1 MRLFISLL
9 FGAFLL
15 ISHQAQ
21 AQEEYLG
28 YSPAVLEAMAKEGD
42 DLEKVKIDRFLIY
55 LDRLDEL
62 RESFYELYD
71 DPSSDENLKRRV
83 QERLEALATLKISA
97 ADYRKHHDKNELGE
111 AAVSLVMYKQ
121 ALEVLGLRDYFEN
134 MYAELEGAEQNED
147 QLANSTVYA
156 EETAGYP
163 EYSSEAD
170 LYNVWLGL
178 APVYNYH
185 VNSGYGQY
193 FLDNVYGPIF
203 GVSENLM
210 EDASGGLGLAVN
222 LGFSYRL
229 SGPLSFFLE
238 SSFISQSVAYDFSV
252 NDTSLQFNYN
262 EENSYRLSNVGI
274 NLGLNYFYQ
283 DFDFKLGLQY
293 LAIMSATQE
302 YSISDDFDSVEGEI
316 DLGDTDFF
324 ASSQTSLFAE
334 VSYDIYDLAVADEY
348 LGVQVYLRPH
358 LSFTNLMQ
366 PTDMDPFPED
376 YTFKIYQVHFG
387 IRLQY

>member
-147 QLANSTVYA
+147 QLANSTVYE

-178 APVYNYH
+178 ASVYNYH
-185 VNSGYGQY
+185 LNTGYA
-193 FLDNVYGPIF
+193 DVF
-203 GVSENLM
+203 GFTENYT

-229 SGPLSFFLE
+229 TGPVSAFLE
-238 SSFISQSVAYDFSV
+238 SSFISQTVAYDFAV
-252 NDTSLQFNYN
+252 NDTSLLFNFS
-262 EENSYRLSNVGI
+262 EENSYRLSNLGI